1 MPTYEYTPVEGERG
15 CPACR
20 AGFEVEQRMSDDPLE
35 RCPRCGAAIR
45 RAIGAVNIGTEW
57 REKTLLS
64 DANLKRH
71 GFKKLTNEGE
81 GRFRVT

>member
-1 MPTYEYTPVEGERG
+1 MPTYEYTATDENAG

-20 AGFEVEQRMSDDPLE
+20 QGFEIVQSMKDSALG
-35 RCPRCGAAIR
+35 RCPRCGGPVR
-45 RAIGAVNIGTEW
+45 RVIGPANIATRW

-71 GFKKLTNEGE
+71 GFKKLVNEG
-81 GRFRVT
+81 GGKFGVS